1 MGSLRVVPHVAAIA
15 EAVASK
21 AADKSSSFFICL
33 KCLFID
39 GVSKFEIL
47 CNLDSTNI
55 QKSYFDTARSKW
67 IMRIDMGYQE
77 NLSGKY

>member
-1 MGSLRVVPHVAAIA
+1 MS
-15 EAVASK
+15 EMS
-21 AADKSSSFFICL
+21 
-33 KCLFID
+33 FID

-55 QKSYFDTARSKW
+55 QKYYFDTARSKW